1 MIGGKRMLL
10 EDSRLSR
17 PRILVTG
24 ARGQVGF
31 ELVRALQGLGE
42 VVAPDRS
49 ALDIANFDQIRAV
62 VREVQPSLIINP
74 AAYTAVDAAEHD
86 ADTAMCVNGVA
97 PGILAEEAKRLG
109 AALIHYSTDYVFDGT
124 KTSSYTED
132 DPTNPQNVYGRTKL
146 AGEQAVFAVA
156 ESSALVFRTSWVYG
170 ARGRNFLL
178 TMLRLGSERSEL
190 RVVADQIGAPTWSNT
205 IAAMTAHVVAQA
217 ASALDSGE
225 WWRERSGVYHLT
237 AAGETSWYGFASTIF
252 ELAGLSVRPT
262 VLPISASEYP
272 TPAKRPSNSRL
283 SNDNLARAFGL
294 IAPGW
299 RESLCLCL
307 SGMRGK

>member
-1 MIGGKRMLL
+1 MRL
-10 EDSRLSR
+10 EDSQQNGR
-17 PRILVTG
+17 RILVTG
-24 ARGQVGF
+24 AQGQVGF

-49 ALDIANFDQIRAV
+49 ALDIANFDQIRTV

-86 ADTAMCVNGVA
+86 ADTAMRVNGVA
-97 PGILAEEAKRLG
+97 PGVLAEEAKRLG

-124 KTSSYTED
+124 KTSSYTEA

-146 AGEQAVFAVA
+146 AGEQAVFSVA

-190 RVVADQIGAPTWSNT
+190 RVVADQVGAPTWSNT

-217 ASALDSGE
+217 RSALDPDE

-237 AAGETSWYGFASTIF
+237 AAGETSWHGFASTIF
-252 ELAGLSVRPT
+252 ELADLPARPA
-262 VLPISASEYP
+262 VLPISASDYP

-283 SNDNLARAFGL
+283 SNDNLARVFGL
-294 IAPGW
+294 IAPDW

-307 SGMRGK
+307 REMLGK

>member
-1 MIGGKRMLL
+1 MHF
-10 EDSRLSR
+10 EDPQRSRC
-17 PRILVTG
+17 RILVTG
-24 ARGQVGF
+24 VHGQVGF

-42 VVAPDRS
+42 IVAPDRS
-49 ALDIANFDQIRAV
+49 TLDLGDFDQIRAV
-62 VREVQPSLIINP
+62 VREVRPSLIINP

-86 ADTAMCVNGVA
+86 ADTAMRINGLA
-97 PGILAEEAKRLG
+97 PGVLAEEAKRLN

-132 DPTNPQNVYGRTKL
+132 DATNPQSVYGQTKL
-146 AGEQAVFAVA
+146 AGEHAIFAVA
-156 ESSALVFRTSWVYG
+156 PNNALVFRTSWVYG

-190 RVVADQIGAPTWSNT
+190 RVVADQVGAPTWSNT

-217 ASALDSGE
+217 RCAPDVDE

-237 AAGETSWYGFASTIF
+237 AAGQTSWHGFASAIF
-252 ELAGLSVRPT
+252 ELAELPARPT
-262 VLPISASEYP
+262 VLPISASDYP

-283 SNDNLARAFGL
+283 SNDKFVRQFGL
-294 IAPGW
+294 MAPDW
-299 RESLCLCL
+299 RESLYLCL
-307 SGMRGK
+307 RGALGK

>member
-1 MIGGKRMLL
+1 MHF
-10 EDSRLSR
+10 EDPQRSRC
-17 PRILVTG
+17 RILVTG
-24 ARGQVGF
+24 VQGQVGF

-42 VVAPDRS
+42 IVAPDRS
-49 ALDIANFDQIRAV
+49 TLDIGNFDQIRAV
-62 VREVQPSLIINP
+62 VREVRPSLIINP

-86 ADTAMCVNGVA
+86 ADTAMRINGLA
-97 PGILAEEAKRLG
+97 PGVLAEEAKRLN

-132 DPTNPQNVYGRTKL
+132 DATNPQNVYGQTKL
-146 AGEQAVFAVA
+146 AGEHAIFAVA
-156 ESSALVFRTSWVYG
+156 PNNALVFRTSWVYG

-190 RVVADQIGAPTWSNT
+190 RVVADQVGAPTWSNT

-217 ASALDSGE
+217 RCAPDAHE

-237 AAGETSWYGFASTIF
+237 AAGQTSWHGFASAIF
-252 ELAGLSVRPT
+252 ELAELPVRPT
-262 VLPISASEYP
+262 VLPISASDYP

-283 SNDNLARAFGL
+283 SNDKFVRQFGL
-294 IAPGW
+294 MAPDW
-299 RESLCLCL
+299 RESLHLCL
-307 SGMRGK
+307 REALGK